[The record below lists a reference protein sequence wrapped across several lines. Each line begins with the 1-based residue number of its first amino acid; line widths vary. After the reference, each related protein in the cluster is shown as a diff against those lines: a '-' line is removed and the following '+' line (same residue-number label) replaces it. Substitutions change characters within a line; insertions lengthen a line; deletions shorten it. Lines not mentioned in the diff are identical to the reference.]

1 MSRQNATPPCWLKT
15 FANTKSVSHTHE
27 SSPSPQWEFYV
38 GIKKTK
44 MSLRRVSDHDLIS
57 KPRSPQRVKASTHVT
72 VSREHRQQRALEEA
86 SAVFGCK

>member
-1 MSRQNATPPCWLKT
+1 M
-15 FANTKSVSHTHE
+15 
-27 SSPSPQWEFYV
+27 WE
-38 GIKKTK
+38 
-44 MSLRRVSDHDLIS
+44 LRREKCHSGRVSDHDLIS